1 MSDYEWDNDD
11 DDFGASNDS
20 NAMKELRKAYKKLQ
34 AEKKELSEMLEGMQ
48 SSLRERSVKDVL
60 ASYGLPEKVASLIPK
75 DATSAEEVEDWIQT
89 YGDVLG
95 LEYEESSEAEQPEQ
109 PRQFNPDLAALNR
122 ISETQSSGQPFTND
136 PDQLASLIAS
146 ADSPS
151 ALNKL
156 LFGVEAGPQAY

>member
-1 MSDYEWDNDD
+1 MSEYEWDDD
-11 DDFGASNDS
+11 DDNGASNDS
-20 NAMKELRKAYKKLQ
+20 NAMKELRRAYKKLQ

-60 ASYGLPEKVASLIPK
+60 ASKGLPEKIAAFIPK
-75 DATSAEEVEDWIQT
+75 DATTAEEVEAWINE
-89 YGDVLG
+89 YGDVFG
-95 LEYEESSEAEQPEQ
+95 VQASEAEQPAQ
-109 PRQFNPDLAALNR
+109 QRQVNPDLAALNR

-156 LFGVEAGPQAY
+156 LFGTEMGPQAI

>member
-1 MSDYEWDNDD
+1 MSEYEWDDD
-11 DDFGASNDS
+11 DIETSDS

-60 ASYGLPEKVASLIPK
+60 ASKGLPEKIAAFIPK
-75 DATSAEEVEDWIQT
+75 DATTAEEVEAWISE
-89 YGDVLG
+89 YGDVFG
-95 LEYEESSEAEQPEQ
+95 VQSSEAEEPAQQRQVNPE
-109 PRQFNPDLAALNR
+109 LAALNR

-156 LFGVEAGPQAY
+156 LFGTEAGPQAI

>member
-1 MSDYEWDNDD
+1 MSEYEWDDD
-11 DDFGASNDS
+11 DIETSDS

-34 AEKKELSEMLEGMQ
+34 AEKKELAETLESMQ
-48 SSLRERSVKDVL
+48 SSLRERSVKDVI
-60 ASYGLPEKVASLIPK
+60 AAKGLPEKVAALIPST
-75 DATSAEEVEDWIQT
+75 ATTSEEVEAWLSE
-89 YGDVLG
+89 YGDVFG
-95 LEYEESSEAEQPEQ
+95 IQAEANEPEQ
-109 PRQFNPDLAALNR
+109 PRQVNPDLAALNR